1 MTSPGNL
8 DLEAALETLPDEVAK
23 AQEQWHI
30 FSLDRE
36 KMEALLY
43 ARFKGEDKD
52 RSATD
57 TEIKA
62 MVHADGDRYQ
72 AVLAEIKAEANYI
85 RVYERLLSVKKRA
98 SLRSAF

>member
-52 RSATD
+52 RSAT
-57 TEIKA
+57 EIKA
-62 MVHADGDRYQ
+62 LVHADGDRYN

-85 RVYERLLSVKKRA
+85 RVYERLLSIKKRA